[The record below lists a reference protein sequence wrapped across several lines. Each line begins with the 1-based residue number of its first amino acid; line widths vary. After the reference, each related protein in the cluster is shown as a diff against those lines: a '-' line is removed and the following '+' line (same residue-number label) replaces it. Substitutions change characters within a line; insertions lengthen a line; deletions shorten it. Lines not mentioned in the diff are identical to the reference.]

1 MVFITFVF
9 ATAAAAITLLFNS
22 ADFTNSRPLLL
33 ITCRLHHR
41 HHHHHHQW
49 STPPAHHSL
58 VIRVSS
64 APLILNQKSN
74 LFQNESVSNI
84 FVVSFHPPNRRL
96 GPVLS
101 SRPGAHQWLVRGSN
115 RFLLLGY
122 PLSLSNPSLTP
133 LAYPFLTVI
142 NSLLTPISHFAR
154 SECTAAVDNRVGLCM
169 PKSACLS
176 SGGYVAGSC
185 GFVLSCCVC
194 KLPKIF
200 L

>member
-1 MVFITFVF
+1 M
-9 ATAAAAITLLFNS
+9 
-22 ADFTNSRPLLL
+22 
-33 ITCRLHHR
+33 
-41 HHHHHHQW
+41 
-49 STPPAHHSL
+49 
-58 VIRVSS
+58 
-64 APLILNQKSN
+64 
-74 LFQNESVSNI
+74 
-84 FVVSFHPPNRRL
+84 
-96 GPVLS
+96 
-101 SRPGAHQWLVRGSN
+101 
-115 RFLLLGY
+115 LGY

-200 L
+200 CRNRIQTKYHFFLIFQIRAPVAPW